1 MPCTVRARPLTFL
14 FFSFF
19 LSLSLSRFINKQ
31 NDLWS
36 QLRRCKYETMLANEE
51 ECYGMLPQ
59 NVLNMSTQRLNN
71 VDKSLHR
78 LWLQMEQDLP
88 KLGVVPQRIDMSN
101 RKGSNNSNNSNCSS
115 NSSNSGWG
123 MSTLLS
129 LLPLSATAS
138 PSSSA
143 SLSSLGAS
151 MDTPSNIRMYA
162 MLVEYLY
169 FFSCEIVRL
178 RKKVNHYTE
187 ALLKETWKKNEQ
199 FLEQYHDDGKGG
211 GRRAVVENE
220 GGGGGTPGTGR
231 RRQKGPPLTTSE
243 SSYVVGEEEEE
254 EDKEEVEKN
263 AVDIK
268 A

>member
-1 MPCTVRARPLTFL
+1 
-14 FFSFF
+14 
-19 LSLSLSRFINKQ
+19 
-31 NDLWS
+31 
-36 QLRRCKYETMLANEE
+36 MLVNEE

-88 KLGVVPQRIDMSN
+88 KLGVVPQRKDTSN
-101 RKGSNNSNNSNCSS
+101 TKGSNNSNS

-211 GRRAVVENE
+211 GRRAVVEND
-220 GGGGGTPGTGR
+220 GGGTPGTGR

-243 SSYVVGEEEEE
+243 TSYVVGEEEEE
-254 EDKEEVEKN
+254 EDKEEAEKDAVE
-263 AVDIK
+263 IK